1 MNFDDLRLA
10 SGTVIQL
17 QFIDDSRERYPSRLL
32 GHLEGRSILVT
43 HPVLDG
49 RLLRIRN
56 GQRVIARAMTS
67 SAAMAFTSHVE
78 VLCSMPYPYLHLT
91 YPDSVSMNKIRC
103 SPRIPVSMDISL
115 TNLSEIPRSGEKPAR
130 LLDISPTGARME
142 ANVDSVK
149 VGDSISLAGLF
160 RLSDIER
167 TVNLS
172 GLVRAR
178 IAGSGVHAGSPQA
191 GERAAYGVEF
201 QSTSEEIRLFLHAF
215 VYQQMIAGSA

>member
-1 MNFDDLRLA
+1 MNFDDLRLT

-78 VLCSMPYPYLHLT
+78 ALCSLPYPYLHLT
-91 YPDSVSMNKIRC
+91 YPDTVSMNKIRC

-115 TNLSEIPRSGEKPAR
+115 TNLSEIPRSGNKPAR
-130 LLDISPTGARME
+130 LLDISPTGARLE
-142 ANVDSVK
+142 AGVDSVK
-149 VGDSISLAGLF
+149 VGDEITLEGLF
-160 RLSDIER
+160 RLSDIEK

-178 IAGSGVHAGSPQA
+178 IAASAPPTDSVQTR
-191 GERAAYGVEF
+191 ERAVYGVEF
-201 QSTSEEIRLFLHAF
+201 QSISEDVRLFLHAF

>member
-1 MNFDDLRLA
+1 MNFDDLRLT

-17 QFIDDSRERYPSRLL
+17 QFIDDSRDRYPSRLM

-43 HPVLDG
+43 HPVTEG

-67 SAAMAFTSHVE
+67 SAAMAFTTHVE
-78 VLCSMPYPYLHLT
+78 ALCSMPYPYLHLT
-91 YPDSVSMNKIRC
+91 YPDTVSMNRIRC
-103 SPRIPVSMDISL
+103 SPRIPVSMAISL
-115 TNLSEIPRSGEKPAR
+115 TNLSEVPRSGERPAR
-130 LLDISPTGARME
+130 LLDISPTGARLE

-149 VGDSISLAGLF
+149 VGDEIALEGLF

-178 IAGSGVHAGSPQA
+178 IADTGAPSGSASLR
-191 GERAAYGVEF
+191 ERATYGVEF
-201 QSTSEEIRLFLHAF
+201 QSISEDVRLFLHAF

>member
-1 MNFDDLRLA
+1 MNFDELRLT

-17 QFIDDSRERYPSRLL
+17 QFIDDSRDRYPSRLI

-43 HPVLDG
+43 HPVLEG

-67 SAAMAFTSHVE
+67 SAAMAFTTHVE
-78 VLCSMPYPYLHLT
+78 ALCSMPYPYLHLT
-91 YPDSVSMNKIRC
+91 YPDSVSMNRIRC
-103 SPRIPVSMDISL
+103 SPRIPVSMDVSL
-115 TNLSEIPRSGEKPAR
+115 TNLSEVPRSGEKPAR
-130 LLDISPTGARME
+130 LLDISPTGARLE

-149 VGDSISLAGLF
+149 VGDEISLEGLF
-160 RLSDIER
+160 RLSDMER

-178 IAGSGVHAGSPQA
+178 IADAGSLSGA
-191 GERAAYGVEF
+191 ASVRDRAAYGVEF
-201 QSTSEEIRLFLHAF
+201 LSISEDVRLFLHAF